1 MTPRG
6 RRDDRPIGILYEHPE
21 WFKLLFAELERRGLP
36 FEPLYVDEHR
46 FDPAERE
53 VPYSLVVNRVS
64 PSSYLRGHAGS
75 ILYARQYLAYLRDLG
90 VPVVNGYDAY
100 TLETSK
106 ALQLLLFERL
116 GVRYPRARVVNHP
129 SQVVAAAEGLRY
141 PVIVKPNIGG
151 SGALM
156 QRFDSPAALAE
167 AAQAGVLD
175 LGVDHTALVQEY
187 VAPAGGSIVR
197 VEVLDGEY
205 LYAIRIET
213 NPDEGF
219 NLCPADL
226 CRVDGAPENGSRSRV
241 VPNALPPA
249 PPPMGDGGA
258 ATGPALAVAPAATDG
273 ATMLGAACD
282 YGAGAVAA
290 AAGSQPSQAG
300 RRERAPAATARRA
313 LRVEAYTP
321 PREIVETAIRLVR
334 AGGLDVGG
342 VEYLIAERDG
352 EAYFYDVNALSNFVA
367 DAPRVVGF
375 DPTARFV
382 DYLARRAGLREAVP
396 A

>member
-1 MTPRG
+1 MALG
-6 RRDDRPIGILYEHPE
+6 SRRDDRLIGILYEHPE

-36 FEPLYVDEHR
+36 FERLYVNEHR
-46 FDPAERE
+46 FDPAERD

-75 ILYARQYLAYLRDLG
+75 ILYARQYLGYHRDLG

-129 SQVVAAAEGLRY
+129 SQVVAAAEGLCY

-156 QRFDSPAALAE
+156 QRFDSPEALAA
-167 AAQAGVLD
+167 AAQAGMLD
-175 LGVDHTALVQEY
+175 LGIDHTALVQEY
-187 VAPAGGSIVR
+187 LAPVGGCIVR

-213 NPDEGF
+213 NPEEGF

-226 CRVDGAPENGSRSRV
+226 CRVDGAPGSSARSPV
-241 VPNALPPA
+241 MPGTPLPA
-249 PPPMGDGGA
+249 RHIAGAGGA
-258 ATGPALAVAPAATDG
+258 AAGSALAAEPPGADG
-273 ATMLGAACD
+273 AMVLGEACD
-282 YGAGAVAA
+282 YGAGAVAS
-290 AAGSQPSQAG
+290 AAGG
-300 RRERAPAATARRA
+300 ATAPRA

-342 VEYLIAERDG
+342 VEYLVAERDG

-367 DAPRVVGF
+367 DAPKVVGF

-382 DYLARRAGLREAVP
+382 DYLARRARLREAVP